1 MEGNQNFGNIIFRS
15 EDDNYQREQFERFQQ
30 RGVTSTRYPDSTCLQ
45 QLGLLQGIE
54 WMLRLADLTFLCTHN
69 QPTYPSLTLEFLSSY
84 AYNTPTGE
92 DEFLTGTATFR
103 MFNTEYSLSQ
113 NQLSTMLQFPIEGQ
127 VYPRIPPNLNWN
139 TIAAFDL
146 FRKISG
152 VDANNWEE
160 LLVSNIHNPTIRYFI
175 RILQNTGFGRPNNN
189 KVNAKEL
196 FFLECV
202 FEPNAKVNAASF
214 LFHHIRTLCARGR
227 QPFVIGGLITTIAL
241 GLNLGDRIQT
251 LESLPPLFMD
261 ISYCR
266 SSRLIKNRVGGKY
279 YLMVNNQAVP
289 SVVLPNIALT
299 DVTNPNRHLYDLN
312 APEATEPSHTNP
324 SADKF
329 EEMEQGDN
337 APAQQSVPLN
347 PSDTAAGPS
356 SRRRR
361 RRRPATNDDIMD
373 AIDGG
378 QGPQENSA
386 SGGDDLI
393 PEDTDHRWGQ
403 AKSQLPTIGDIPT
416 ILGDMWLDIN
426 KIFRRRT
433 LLGIL
438 SRNDVKIHGEQPPN
452 RYTSIKHY
460 LLTAEET
467 SLLKGERTICSAGEG
482 NNTSSSKSLNT
493 GRYLRLGGDTNYQA
507 RIGQPY
513 WGWTASDHTE
523 DKLLVLPEEMSWMRE
538 TETNPSSTRAMAGM
552 KREIS
557 LSPTA
562 LGKLPA

>member
-1 MEGNQNFGNIIFRS
+1 MAGNQNFGNIIFRS
-15 EDDNYQREQFERFQQ
+15 GDDNYQQEQFERFQQ
-30 RGVTSTRYPDSTCLQ
+30 RGVASTRYPDLTCLQ

-84 AYNTPTGE
+84 DYTTPAGE

-103 MFNTEYSLSQ
+103 MFNTEYSLTQ

-127 VYPRIPPNLNWN
+127 VYPRIPPNLNWS
-139 TIAAFDL
+139 TVAAFDL

-160 LLVSNIHNPTIRYFI
+160 LLVSHIHNPTIRYFI
-175 RILQNTGFGRPNNN
+175 RILQNTVFGRPNNS

-241 GLNLGDRIQT
+241 GLNLGDRLQT

-261 ISYCR
+261 IGYCR

-324 SADKF
+324 SADEF

-373 AIDGG
+373 AIDGM
-378 QGPQENSA
+378 QAQNVEMMQMMRQMQQQQDARNAITDQRFTELFSRFDNLDLRQRSPGPRTR
-386 SGGDDLI
+386 GG
-393 PEDTDHRWGQ
+393 R
-403 AKSQLPTIGDIPT
+403 
-416 ILGDMWLDIN
+416 
-426 KIFRRRT
+426 
-433 LLGIL
+433 
-438 SRNDVKIHGEQPPN
+438 QP
-452 RYTSIKHY
+452 
-460 LLTAEET
+460 
-467 SLLKGERTICSAGEG
+467 
-482 NNTSSSKSLNT
+482 
-493 GRYLRLGGDTNYQA
+493 
-507 RIGQPY
+507 
-513 WGWTASDHTE
+513 
-523 DKLLVLPEEMSWMRE
+523 
-538 TETNPSSTRAMAGM
+538 
-552 KREIS
+552 
-557 LSPTA
+557 
-562 LGKLPA
+562 

>member
-1 MEGNQNFGNIIFRS
+1 MAGNQAFRNIIFRS
-15 EDDNYQREQFERFQQ
+15 EDDNYQRQQFVRFQQ

-139 TIAAFDL
+139 TVAAFDL

-160 LLVSNIHNPTIRYFI
+160 LLVSHIHNPTIRYFI
-175 RILQNTGFGRPNNN
+175 RILQNTVFGRPNNS

-202 FEPNAKVNAASF
+202 FKPNAKVNAASF

-241 GLNLGDRIQT
+241 GLNLGDRLQT

-299 DVTNPNRHLYDLN
+299 DVTNPNHHLYDLN
-312 APEATEPSHTNP
+312 APEATDPSHANP
-324 SADKF
+324 STDEF
-329 EEMEQGDN
+329 DEMEHGDQI
-337 APAQQSVPLN
+337 PAQQSVPLN
-347 PSDTAAGPS
+347 PSDNAAGSS

-378 QGPQENSA
+378 LFEAQ
-386 SGGDDLI
+386 
-393 PEDTDHRWGQ
+393 
-403 AKSQLPTIGDIPT
+403 
-416 ILGDMWLDIN
+416 
-426 KIFRRRT
+426 
-433 LLGIL
+433 
-438 SRNDVKIHGEQPPN
+438 VK
-452 RYTSIKHY
+452 K
-460 LLTAEET
+460 EE
-467 SLLKGERTICSAGEG
+467 KEVQ
-482 NNTSSSKSLNT
+482 K
-493 GRYLRLGGDTNYQA
+493 
-507 RIGQPY
+507 
-513 WGWTASDHTE
+513 
-523 DKLLVLPEEMSWMRE
+523 
-538 TETNPSSTRAMAGM
+538 GM
-552 KREIS
+552 KRTKYQKPKP
-557 LSPTA
+557 SPKSTGA
-562 LGKLPA
+562 VPVTSVTKAVTSVTLYTVLRESPAGGGDVLGPSNPQTPGVNQQRGLGPHVQVARGCGTGGWLGHPGQ

>member
-1 MEGNQNFGNIIFRS
+1 MAGNQNFRNIIFRS
-15 EDDNYQREQFERFQQ
+15 KDDNYQREQFERFQH

-113 NQLSTMLQFPIEGQ
+113 NQLSTMLQFPIE
-127 VYPRIPPNLNWN
+127 
-139 TIAAFDL
+139 
-146 FRKISG
+146 
-152 VDANNWEE
+152 DANNWEE
-160 LLVSNIHNPTIRYFI
+160 LLVSHIHNPTIRYFI
-175 RILQNTGFGRPNNN
+175 RILQNTVFGRPNNS

-227 QPFVIGGLITTIAL
+227 QHFVIGGLITTIAL
-241 GLNLGDRIQT
+241 GLNLGDRLQT

-312 APEATEPSHTNP
+312 APETTEPSHTNP
-324 SADKF
+324 STDEF

-347 PSDTAAGPS
+347 PSDNAAGPS

-373 AIDGG
+373 AIDGM
-378 QGPQENSA
+378 QAQNLEMMQMMRQMQQQQEERNA
-386 SGGDDLI
+386 ITDQRFTDL
-393 PEDTDHRWGQ
+393 
-403 AKSQLPTIGDIPT
+403 
-416 ILGDMWLDIN
+416 
-426 KIFRRRT
+426 
-433 LLGIL
+433 L
-438 SRNDVKIHGEQPPN
+438 SRFDNLEVHQRPP
-452 RYTSIKHY
+452 
-460 LLTAEET
+460 
-467 SLLKGERTICSAGEG
+467 GPRTRG
-482 NNTSSSKSLNT
+482 
-493 GRYLRLGGDTNYQA
+493 GRQN
-507 RIGQPY
+507 
-513 WGWTASDHTE
+513 
-523 DKLLVLPEEMSWMRE
+523 
-538 TETNPSSTRAMAGM
+538 
-552 KREIS
+552 
-557 LSPTA
+557 
-562 LGKLPA
+562 